1 MKGRAH
7 AMKQR
12 QKTFLSEMH
21 RHELETIVG
30 PGNVVTDEA
39 EIEAQSLD
47 VWWVTRFWKFSDL
60 EFPRPFAI
68 VFAESTAQVVKVV
81 EFCNEHH
88 MPLIPRGGGA
98 GDAGGSVALTGGI
111 VLDLKKMDKVL
122 EINEKSL
129 TVRVQPGILQK
140 HLEEH
145 LNNRGYTMNHFPASF
160 VTSSLGGF
168 ISTNGTGV
176 LSSKYG
182 KLSDMVHQLEVV
194 LPTGRIFRSLPVRL
208 HSTGPDYSRLFIG
221 AEGTLGIIT
230 EALCKIHHLPERRLF
245 HAFVI
250 ADLAAGIE
258 AGRRVMTHGLQPCL
272 LRLYDESDSQ
282 HILKGQF
289 ALDVAGCV
297 LFLGFDGPEKIVRV
311 QDEIAFEIMTS
322 LGGRDL
328 GEKPALAW
336 WDGRYKSYYPPND
349 YIAYPWMTAVTD
361 TVAPYERIEG
371 AYHAMKRA
379 VEDGFR
385 EWNAAFHAHF
395 SHWYDWGASFY
406 PTFLLKEYPKDTRE
420 ALALFN
426 RVLDAAVRASIGN
439 GGVVNEHHG
448 IGLKNA
454 RFMREIYGDGY
465 ELARAIKKALDPN
478 AIMNPGKLGLGE

>member
-1 MKGRAH
+1 MEKNRDFLTEIQRYQLERAVGR
-7 AMKQR
+7 
-12 QKTFLSEMH
+12 E
-21 RHELETIVG
+21 
-30 PGNVVTDEA
+30 NVITDEA
-39 EIEAQSLD
+39 EIDAQSLD
-47 VWWVTRFWKFSDL
+47 VWWVTRFWKFNLPD
-60 EFPRPFAI
+60 FPRPCAI
-68 VFAESTAQVVKVV
+68 VFPENTSQVIKIV
-81 EFCNEHH
+81 ELCNEHR

-98 GDAGGSVALTGGI
+98 GDAGGSVALNGGL
-111 VLDLKKMDKVL
+111 VVDLKRMDRIL
-122 EINEKSL
+122 AINERSL
-129 TVRVQPGILQK
+129 TVRVQPGIIQK
-140 HLEEH
+140 HLEER
-145 LNNRGYTMNHFPASF
+145 LNRRGYTMNHFPASF
-160 VTSSLGGF
+160 TTSCLGGF

-194 LPTGRIFRSLPVRL
+194 LPSGQLFRSLPVRL
-208 HSTGPDYSRLFIG
+208 HSTGPDYSRLFVG

-230 EALCKIHHLPERRLF
+230 EALCKIHPLPEKRLF
-245 HAFVI
+245 KGFLLP
-250 ADLAAGIE
+250 DLETGIE
-258 AGRRVMTHGLQPCL
+258 TGRQIMVGGLQPCL

-289 ALDVAGCV
+289 DIDVTGCV
-297 LFLGFDGPEKIVRV
+297 LFLGFDGPAKVVGV
-311 QDEIAFEIMTS
+311 QHEIAFDIMTS
-322 LGGRDL
+322 LGGKDL

-336 WDGRYKSYYPPND
+336 WEGRYKSYYPPND

-371 AYHAMKRA
+371 AYRAMKRA

-426 RVLDAAVRASIGN
+426 RVLDAAVRASISN

-448 IGLKNA
+448 IGLKGA